1 MTHSSFNDSLIPLRT
16 DALIEERVRALIGRA
31 SLRQLWFLF
40 LDEGE
45 VQLPLLLPVDGL
57 PGRPDYDGVHC
68 VLSKIIEL
76 MEDIE
81 ATGVVLVWERF
92 RSATLTAQDRAWVHA
107 LATQCVQLR
116 VPLRAILL
124 SHRTGVRW
132 IAPDDYIAEPWPS
145 L

>member
-92 RSATLTAQDRAWVHA
+92 RSATLTSQDRAWVHA